1 MKRAVP
7 QSITSYG
14 LGLSGITV
22 AAVLAL
28 GSRDTGGAAAEEMP
42 AAAEL
47 SLVTDP
53 AADVETS
60 AEVLELPVPEPEVVA
75 QEKHLPARERALVA
89 A

>member
-1 MKRAVP
+1 
-7 QSITSYG
+7 
-14 LGLSGITV
+14 
-22 AAVLAL
+22 
-28 GSRDTGGAAAEEMP
+28 MP
-42 AAAEL
+42 AEL
-47 SLVTDP
+47 SVVTDP